1 MLGLGNKNIKGLYLG
16 STKIIKA
23 YLGNILIY
31 EASDYKQRWNDL
43 GGPLDEL
50 NLTADLIN
58 FTQPVNLFQYKE
70 LQGPHDNIGLSA
82 DLIDVKITDLEL

>member
-1 MLGLGNKNIKGLYLG
+1 MLGIGNKNIKGLHLG

-31 EASDYKQRWNDL
+31 EASDYKQKWNDL

-58 FTQPVNLFQYKE
+58 FTQPIELFKVNS
-70 LQGPHDNIGLSA
+70 NIENDSMGLNA